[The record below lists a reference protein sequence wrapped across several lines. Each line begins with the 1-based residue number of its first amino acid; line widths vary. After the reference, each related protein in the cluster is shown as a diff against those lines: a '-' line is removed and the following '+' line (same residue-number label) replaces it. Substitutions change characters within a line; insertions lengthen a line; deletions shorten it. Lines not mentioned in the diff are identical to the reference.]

1 VEGKSI
7 IIIGAGIAGLSA
19 GCYGQMNNYPTRIFE
34 MHNLPG
40 GLCTSWKRQGY
51 TIDGCLHWLVGS
63 SPGSDFYRFWEEL
76 GAIQGK
82 HIINH
87 EEYARFEDNQGK
99 IFILYTNIDRLE
111 KHLLE
116 LAPEDE
122 KVIKELTK
130 GIRDCTRIELPI
142 EKAPELFGSIDGLKM
157 LLKMFPFIA
166 VLNKWRKIS
175 IQDFSARFS
184 NPLLREAFPL
194 IGLPWL
200 PEFTMLSLLM
210 TLAWLHKESAGYP
223 LGGSLAFSRSIE
235 QRYLGLGGDLH
246 YNLRVVKIL
255 VENNHAVGIR
265 LVDGSEYRADYIV
278 SAADGHTTIFNLLDG
293 KYVDEKIRDYYD
305 NLPVFPPLIHVA
317 LGVNCSFE
325 EMPHTVSGLSFPLDK
340 PVVIAGKEW
349 QRLGVHI
356 YNFDPTFAEAGKTV
370 LKVILTSDYNYW
382 QSLREDPERYRAEK
396 EKISDQVVS
405 LLDKRFPGMAAQVE
419 MRDVATPV
427 TFQRYTGN
435 WQGTFEGWMVTPE
448 TWNLR
453 MKKTLSGLDN
463 FYMVGQWV
471 EPGGGLPPAAYSGRN
486 LIQILCK
493 GDRRKFIT
501 TVPKAV

>member
-1 VEGKSI
+1 MEGKSI

-19 GCYGQMNNYPTRIFE
+19 GCYGQMNGYHTHIFE
-34 MHNLPG
+34 MSNTPG
-40 GLCTSWKRQGY
+40 GLCTSWQRQGY

-87 EEYARFEDNQGK
+87 EEYTRFEGSQGK
-99 IFILYTNIDRLE
+99 IFILYANIDRLE

-116 LAPEDE
+116 IAPEDE

-130 GIRDCTRIELPI
+130 GIRDCTRLELPI

-175 IQDFSARFS
+175 IQNFSARFS

-200 PEFTMLSLLM
+200 PEFSMLSLLM

-246 YNLRVVKIL
+246 YDSRVVKIL
-255 VENNHAVGIR
+255 VENNRAVGIR
-265 LVDGSEYRADYIV
+265 LLDGSEYRADYIV

-293 KYVDEKIRDYYD
+293 RYVDEKIRDYYD
-305 NLPVFPPLIHVA
+305 NLPIFPPLIHVA

-325 EMPHTVSGLSFPLDK
+325 EIPHTVSGLSFPLDK

-370 LKVILTSDYNYW
+370 LKVMLTSDYTYW
-382 QSLREDPERYRAEK
+382 KSLQENPELYKAEK
-396 EKISDQVVS
+396 ERIADQIIT
-405 LLDKRFPGMAAQVE
+405 LLDKRFPGLATQVE

-448 TWNLR
+448 TWTLR

-493 GDRRKFIT
+493 QDRRKFIT
-501 TVPKAV
+501 TVPKND